1 MVLAGDFNT
10 HGQCGDPRCTEWME
24 ATYWEEIIPKHGLG
38 IGNDNRPAH
47 NCMRNESG
55 GGSIIDLTMANYQF

>member
-10 HGQCGDPRCTEWME
+10 HSKCGDPRCTQWKE
-24 ATYWEEIIPKHGLG
+24 ATYWEEIIPKHGLV
-38 IGNDNRPAH
+38 IGNDNQPTH

-55 GGSIIDLTMANYQF
+55 GGSIIDLTMAN